1 MTSPRCPRIR
11 WVLAVLLSAPGVQA
25 GSVPLNA
32 DFSATVDDAGG
43 HSIDADFTFSPTER
57 LNFNLGGG
65 QSTGADDTA
74 NLRGTLLN
82 AGVSLHGDRA
92 GAALTYDRFDDSS
105 NYQSSTLG
113 GRLSMTAGDFEI
125 SLLGRRR
132 DMSVELTLDLPNR
145 TLSRS
150 VDFAAVGGGLQLAFS
165 HGNLS
170 GYATGVTYD
179 YDDDFDD
186 FLALEQSPQLAK
198 RPLIEAL
205 VGSIVTQAQGA
216 IDRQFGAGVELTFGR
231 HAIGVDV
238 SSVRDAIDDTTS
250 TSVALNWQYAQS
262 AHLDWTLSGGMI
274 NSDRYGDLGFVGVSV
289 GIGN

>member
-11 WVLAVLLSAPGVQA
+11 GVLAVLLSAPAVQA

-43 HSIDADFTFSPTER
+43 HSIDADFTLSPTER
-57 LNFNLGGG
+57 LSLNLGGG

-92 GAALTYDRFDDSS
+92 GVALSYDRFDDSS
-105 NYQSSTLG
+105 NYRSSTFG

-132 DMSVELTLDLPNR
+132 DMSLELTLELPNR

-165 HGNLS
+165 HGNFS
-170 GYATGVTYD
+170 GYAMGMMHD

-186 FLALEQSPQLAK
+186 FLSLAQSPQLAE

-216 IDRQFGAGVELTFGR
+216 IDRQFGAGVGRTFGR
-231 HAIGVDV
+231 HAVGLDV
-238 SSVRDAIDDTTS
+238 SSVRDAIDGTTS
-250 TSVALNWQYAQS
+250 TSVGRVGRYRQLS
-262 AHLDWTLSGGMI
+262 ADQPGKVL
-274 NSDRYGDLGFVGVSV
+274 
-289 GIGN
+289 